1 MVTPP
6 PSSPPSPVAASP
18 SAPPHAPASA
28 DALRQRAEAVAARL
42 PPLLVAAERVAATVA
57 QGVHGRRR
65 AGVGEAFWQYRRYTP
80 GDSVARIDWR
90 QSARG
95 RHTYIRETEWEAA
108 QSVWIWRDTG
118 PGMNWRSDPALPT
131 KRQRADLLALAL
143 ACLLI
148 RGGERVGLLDTASP
162 TPSPEPERPA
172 EGRGG
177 LERLAL
183 RLDAEAKAD
192 RDAEAKADRSTETK
206 ADRNGAETPAFTPL
220 PRHAHLVL
228 LGDFLDPI
236 ADIRQRLTAHAAAG
250 ARGHLLQI
258 LDPAEETLPYSG
270 RVEFQAV
277 GHQRAGGR
285 RSLTVP
291 RVDALRDAYRQRLAE
306 QRDELARLAASLG
319 WTLGGHRTDR
329 PPHQALL
336 SLWGQVADTPLS
348 PSGISASGASA
359 SGEWA

>member
-1 MVTPP
+1 MVTTP
-6 PSSPPSPVAASP
+6 PSHAVSPAGG
-18 SAPPHAPASA
+18 
-28 DALRQRAEAVAARL
+28 LRQRAEAVAARL

-108 QSVWIWRDTG
+108 QSVWIWRDTA

-148 RGGERVGLLDTASP
+148 RGGERVGLLDTAASAAP
-162 TPSPEPERPA
+162 MPERPA
-172 EGRGG
+172 EGRAG

-183 RLDAEAKAD
+183 RLEAETAVD
-192 RDAEAKADRSTETK
+192 RD
-206 ADRNGAETPAFTPL
+206 GAAAPGITPL

-236 ADIRQRLTAHAAAG
+236 ADIRQRLAAHAAAG

-270 RVEFQAV
+270 RVEFHTV
-277 GHQRAGGR
+277 ENRL
-285 RSLTVP
+285 SLTVP

-306 QRDELARLAASLG
+306 QRADLARLAASLG
-319 WTLGGHRTDR
+319 WTLGGHRTDQ

-336 SLWGQVADTPLS
+336 SLWGQVADTLMP
-348 PSGISASGASA
+348 ASGMPV
-359 SGEWA
+359 SGAPT